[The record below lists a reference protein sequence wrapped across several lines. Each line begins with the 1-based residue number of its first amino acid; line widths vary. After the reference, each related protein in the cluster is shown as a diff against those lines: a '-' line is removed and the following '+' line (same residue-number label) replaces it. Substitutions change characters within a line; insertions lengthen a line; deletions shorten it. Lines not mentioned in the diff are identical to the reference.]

1 MNKKQLKELELLS
14 DEELISRL
22 IVNDTLVIEYLF
34 FHKCSALF
42 DRLINVYFNY
52 KIEKHELINE
62 FYLYLCQDNWYK
74 LRQFGQR
81 SSLNTWLTVV
91 AFHFFIKKADELT
104 ENVKNSHLIIENNQS
119 EDTSENSA
127 YQYYDIS
134 KYELYD
140 AISKISNPRYR
151 WVLLSELRGLSVKE
165 MAKQLKTTVIN
176 IYNLK
181 KRSKAQLVKLLSEE
195 DNV

>member
-42 DRLINVYFNY
+42 DRLINVYFSY

-91 AFHFFIKKADELT
+91 AFHFFIKKADELN